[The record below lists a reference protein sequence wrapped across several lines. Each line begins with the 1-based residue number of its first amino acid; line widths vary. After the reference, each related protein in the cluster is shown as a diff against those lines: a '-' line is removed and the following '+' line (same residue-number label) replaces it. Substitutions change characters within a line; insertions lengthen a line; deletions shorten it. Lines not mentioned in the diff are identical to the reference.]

1 MHAIRVLEI
10 WLRRNCSFMHQARL
24 AAVVKIVD
32 GVVFG
37 GKATLAE
44 LGRGIRNNTLEKH
57 NVKCADR
64 LIGNR
69 HLGVERLS
77 IYGALAHWLLSTVP
91 RPWIIVDWSD
101 VELGRGYLM
110 LKAAVP
116 VGGRAIS
123 IYEEVH
129 PLKRYNSPKTHRR
142 FLERLATVVPAHC
155 LPIIITDAGF
165 RGPWFNTVESLGWD
179 WIGRVRNVVKFSHD
193 RTTTW
198 RNTTSLYRAAGQRP
212 QYVGRCWLGR
222 RNPYACYLHLYKS
235 FRRAP
240 GRPRKRARKRPNET
254 RARKHARQPWLL
266 AISLSPRCWSARRV
280 VRAYEKRMQIEETFR
295 DLKSHRW
302 GYGLQY
308 ARSRSSERLANLL
321 LVTTLAVAAT
331 WLAGLAAKA
340 KGWTRHFQA
349 NTVKDRPVLSVF
361 FLGRRVLKST
371 RLPLQRADLW
381 DAAHELPDLVYRTAK
396 LS

>member
-10 WLRRNCSFMHQARL
+10 WLRRNCSFMHRARL

-37 GKATLAE
+37 GRATLAE
-44 LGRGIRNNTLEKH
+44 LGRGIRNDTLEKH

-69 HLGVERLS
+69 HLGGERSS
-77 IYGALAHWLLSTVP
+77 IYRALGHWLLGAVP

-101 VELGRGYLM
+101 VELGHGYLM

-129 PLKRYNSPKTHRR
+129 PLKRYNNPKTHRR

-155 LPIIITDAGF
+155 VPIIITDAGF
-165 RGPWFNTVESLGWD
+165 RGPWFKAVEALGWD
-179 WIGRVRNVVKFSHD
+179 WIGRVRNVVKFSYD
-193 RTTTW
+193 GTTTW
-198 RNTTSLYRAAGQRP
+198 RNTTSLYQAAGQRP
-212 QYVGRCWLGR
+212 WYVGRCSLSKR
-222 RNPYACYLHLYKS
+222 TPYACYLHLYKG
-235 FRRAP
+235 FRRGP
-240 GRPRKRARKRPNET
+240 GRPRKRVRKYPNER
-254 RARKHARQPWLL
+254 RARRDARQPWLL
-266 AISLSPRCWSARRV
+266 ATSLSPRHWSARRV

-321 LVTTLAVAAT
+321 VVTTLATVAT

-340 KGWTRHFQA
+340 KGWMRHFQA
-349 NTVKDRPVLSVF
+349 NTVKHRAVLSVF

-371 RLPLQRADLW
+371 RLSLQRAELW
-381 DAAHELPDLVYRTAK
+381 DAANELPRLVNMTAQHT
-396 LS
+396 

>member
-24 AAVVKIVD
+24 AAMVKIVD

-37 GKATLAE
+37 GRATLAE
-44 LGRGIRNNTLEKH
+44 LGRGIRNETLEKH

-69 HLGVERLS
+69 HLAGERLS
-77 IYGALAHWLLSTVP
+77 IYRALAHWLLGTVE

-101 VELGRGYLM
+101 VEVGRGCLM

-129 PLKRYNSPKTHRR
+129 PLKRYNNPKTHRR
-142 FLERLATVVPAHC
+142 FLERLAKVVPAHC

-165 RGPWFNTVESLGWD
+165 RGPWFKTVESLGWD
-179 WIGRVRNVVKFSHD
+179 WIGRVRNVVKFSYD
-193 RTTTW
+193 RTNTW
-198 RNTTSLYRAAGQRP
+198 RNTTSLYRAAGQKP
-212 QYVGRCWLGR
+212 SYVGRCWLSR

-235 FRRAP
+235 LRRAP
-240 GRPRKRARKRPNET
+240 GRPRKRARKRPNEA
-254 RARKHARQPWLL
+254 RARRHAREPWLL
-266 AISLSPRCWSARRV
+266 ATSLSPKHWPARRV

-340 KGWTRHFQA
+340 RGWARHFQA
-349 NTVKDRPVLSVF
+349 NTVTDRAVLSVF
-361 FLGRRVLKST
+361 FLGRRVLKSS
-371 RLPLQRADLW
+371 RLSLRRQDLW
-381 DAAHELPDLVYRTAK
+381 DAAQELPLLVNNTAQF
-396 LS
+396 S